1 MNLQHLRYAVEVAN
15 CRSITKAAARLF
27 IGQPNLSRA
36 IRELEDEFGAPL
48 FRRTSTGMIPTVQGE
63 AFLEHAK
70 IILNQIGEIHA
81 LGHPDQEQQRMVLN
95 LTVPRASYIAHAF
108 ANTVSAIS
116 GSRRIAVNYA
126 ENNSMQAIN
135 DILSGASML
144 AVIRYPL
151 ETEAVTESM
160 LRTTGLDFRPV
171 MDFTPVVLLSQRH
184 PLAEKGCIT
193 QEMLHDSIE
202 ILHGDP
208 FVPSLSPA
216 RPGPASPLPESRP
229 PKSICVYERGSQFD
243 LLRDVPST
251 FMWVSPMPQRHLNCN
266 GLVQLRCTDATARY
280 RDLLI
285 YRRGHRFSSVENM
298 FSDQL
303 ARSIRHVLTLTEAES
318 SSP

>member
-160 LRTTGLDFRPV
+160 LRTAGLDFRPV

-216 RPGPASPLPESRP
+216 RPGRQARCRSPGRRSLSASMSAAASSTCCGTCRP
-229 PKSICVYERGSQFD
+229 PLCGCPRCRSAI
-243 LLRDVPST
+243 ST
-251 FMWVSPMPQRHLNCN
+251 
-266 GLVQLRCTDATARY
+266 ATAWCSCGAPM
-280 RDLLI
+280 
-285 YRRGHRFSSVENM
+285 RRR
-298 FSDQL
+298 
-303 ARSIRHVLTLTEAES
+303 ATATC
-318 SSP
+318 

>member
-1 MNLQHLRYAVEVAN
+1 
-15 CRSITKAAARLF
+15 
-27 IGQPNLSRA
+27 
-36 IRELEDEFGAPL
+36 
-48 FRRTSTGMIPTVQGE
+48 
-63 AFLEHAK
+63 
-70 IILNQIGEIHA
+70 
-81 LGHPDQEQQRMVLN
+81 MVLN

-160 LRTTGLDFRPV
+160 LRTAGLDFRPV

-216 RPGPASPLPESRP
+216 RPGPA
-229 PKSICVYERGSQFD
+229 VY
-243 LLRDVPST
+243 LR
-251 FMWVSPMPQRHLNCN
+251 L
-266 GLVQLRCTDATARY
+266 
-280 RDLLI
+280 
-285 YRRGHRFSSVENM
+285 
-298 FSDQL
+298 
-303 ARSIRHVLTLTEAES
+303 
-318 SSP
+318 